1 MYFKPLLLPLLAQ
14 VALSFIVMSS
24 MYRTR
29 IAEMKT
35 KQIHPQQ
42 IKSRSKSKELL
53 TDSASASD
61 NYSNLFELPVLFY
74 TAILLTLILMVQ
86 DSILVFLAWAFVSSR
101 YLHSFIHVTY
111 NQVMHRFSVFL
122 FSSFVLLAYWV
133 RLSWIIMQSCGKTNE
148 HKLSGFR
155 KLFLWDH
162 RVYGKPAQQMVC
174 ALSLQHV
181 QKNPRCR
188 ICHLGGL

>member
-14 VALSFIVMSS
+14 VALSFIVMTS

-29 IAEMKT
+29 VAEMKS
-35 KQIHPQQ
+35 KHIHPQK
-42 IKSRSKSKELL
+42 IDTRSKSKEFL
-53 TDSASASD
+53 TDSAPAAE

-86 DSILVFLAWAFVSSR
+86 DSILVILAWAFVVTR

-111 NQVMHRFSVFL
+111 NQVMHRFFVFL

-133 RLSWIIMQSCGKTNE
+133 RLGWIIMQS
-148 HKLSGFR
+148 
-155 KLFLWDH
+155 
-162 RVYGKPAQQMVC
+162 
-174 ALSLQHV
+174 
-181 QKNPRCR
+181 
-188 ICHLGGL
+188 

>member
-14 VALSFIVMSS
+14 VALSFIVMTA

-29 IAEMKT
+29 IAEMKS

-42 IKSRSKSKELL
+42 VKTRYKSKGLL
-53 TDSASASD
+53 KDSAPASD

-86 DSILVFLAWAFVSSR
+86 DSTLVILAWAFVISR

-122 FSSFVLLAYWV
+122 FSSFVLFAFWV
-133 RLSWIIMQSCGKTNE
+133 RLGWIIMQS
-148 HKLSGFR
+148 
-155 KLFLWDH
+155 
-162 RVYGKPAQQMVC
+162 
-174 ALSLQHV
+174 
-181 QKNPRCR
+181 
-188 ICHLGGL
+188 